1 MGDVKGSVMTL
12 QERRERQRSSKN
24 ADRVADARW
33 HQILAGASE
42 VFRAKG
48 YAQSTL
54 RDVAEAVGIDRA
66 SLYYYVS
73 SKEDLLIELVR
84 EPLTNIEKRI
94 NAILS
99 KPEPPD
105 QMLRNAIVSHL
116 ESYEAGWPES
126 FVFLSQNI
134 EELGR
139 SANDFAELAKRYHA
153 ALMRIIRD
161 GQHAGVFRADVDASV
176 VMHGILGMCN
186 WVHRWYHPSGRNS
199 LSEIGEMFA
208 SMIIDGVRIQ

>member
-1 MGDVKGSVMTL
+1 MTL
-12 QERRERQRSSKN
+12 QERRERQRTSKS

-33 HQILAGASE
+33 HQILAGAAE
-42 VFRAKG
+42 VFRTKG
-48 YAQSTL
+48 YAQSSL

-84 EPLTNIEKRI
+84 GPLTDIEKRI

-99 KPEPPD
+99 TPDSPEE
-105 QMLRNAIVSHL
+105 MLRKAIVSHL

-126 FVFLSQNI
+126 FVFLSLNI
-134 EELGR
+134 DELGK
-139 SANDFAELAKRYHA
+139 SVNDFAELAKRYHA
-153 ALMRIIRD
+153 ALLRIILD
-161 GQHAGVFRADVDASV
+161 GQSAGVFRSDVDASV

-186 WVHRWYHPSGRNS
+186 WVHRWYRPGGRNT
-199 LSEIGEMFA
+199 LGEIGQMFA
-208 SMIIDGVRIQ
+208 SMIIDGVRTQ